1 MEVLVFMILVRVDMV
16 IAAMM
21 MVHQAAIVVDPLHQ
35 MTTVPVI
42 MDRLEVLVVPQED
55 TVALQE
61 VTVVH
66 QEDTVALQEIT
77 VVPREVMVVFQEAM
91 VVPLA
96 VTVVLQEV
104 MEVL

>member
-21 MVHQAAIVVDPLHQ
+21 MQAAIVMDLLHQ
-35 MTTVPVI
+35 ISIVPVT
-42 MDRLEVLVVPQED
+42 MDRLEVSVVPQED

-61 VTVVH
+61 VTVVPL
-66 QEDTVALQEIT
+66 EDTVALQGDT
-77 VVPREVMVVFQEAM
+77 VVPREIMVAHLEVM
-91 VVPLA
+91 
-96 VTVVLQEV
+96 VVLQEV